1 MYPLF
6 VRRAI
11 GACAVSLL
19 LVSTAQAVE
28 TSAVSSAASSA
39 GLAAEP
45 LTLREALRRA
55 ALSHPDLQGF
65 AAEREGLAAGKALAG
80 RSPTPE
86 VGLLLEDAFG
96 TGKRKA
102 LDGAQWTL
110 SFTQALE
117 IGEQRVGR
125 IALAEARV
133 DALSAAQVQKRRDA
147 YAEVAQRFIEAAAD
161 DQRRL
166 LAEEQVELA
175 QKAFEAAQARV
186 RAARAPLA
194 EQSRARAA
202 LAQATLEREH
212 AEHEEL
218 SARVAL
224 AVSLGLPEPDFGAL
238 QAQLFELPPV
248 RPLDELRERLKQS
261 PGAQARLAEA
271 AVLEAERR
279 AALAS
284 AGLKPTFTG
293 GLRRYDAGN
302 DDLSLVVGVSVP
314 LFARRKAGDEAAIAS
329 AQLAKSEA
337 ENRAALLRAEELLY
351 DRYQELGH
359 AREALRLLD
368 TEVLPARDEALAQ
381 TQYAFERGRYGYQ
394 ELSLALQE
402 RASAQRER
410 LDTAA
415 HYHSLLAELE
425 RLTGERLIEGSQP

>member
-1 MYPLF
+1 MYPLL
-6 VRRAI
+6 VRRTI
-11 GACAVSLL
+11 GAVAVSLL

-28 TSAVSSAASSA
+28 TSDASLASVPPVA
-39 GLAAEP
+39 GP

-55 ALSHPDLQGF
+55 ALAHPDLQGF
-65 AAEREGLAAGKALAG
+65 TAEREGLAASKALAG

-96 TGKRKA
+96 TGNRQA

-117 IGEQRVGR
+117 IGEQRAGR
-125 IALAEARV
+125 LALADARS
-133 DALSAAQVQKRRDA
+133 DALSATQAQKRRDA

-224 AVSLGLPEPDFGAL
+224 AVSLGRPEPDFGEL
-238 QAQLFELPPV
+238 QARLFDLPPV

-261 PGAQARLAEA
+261 PAAQARLAEA
-271 AVLEAERR
+271 AVFKAERR

-284 AGLKPTFTG
+284 AGFRPTFTG

-302 DDLSLVVGVSVP
+302 DDLSLMVGISVP
-314 LFARRKAGDEAAIAS
+314 LFARRKAGDEAAIAI
-329 AQLAKSEA
+329 AQLAKSDA

-381 TQYAFERGRYGYQ
+381 TQYAFDRGRYGYQ
-394 ELSLALQE
+394 ELALALQE

>member
-1 MYPLF
+1 MYFLF
-6 VRRAI
+6 VHRLARRAV

-19 LVSTAQAVE
+19 LVATAHTAE
-28 TSAVSSAASSA
+28 TSAAPIT
-39 GLAAEP
+39 EP

-65 AAEREGLAAGKALAG
+65 SAEREGLAASKTFAG

-86 VGLLLEDAFG
+86 VGLLLEDALG
-96 TGKRKA
+96 TGNRQG

-117 IGEQRVGR
+117 IGDQRAGR
-125 IALAEARV
+125 LALAEAKS
-133 DALSAAQVQKRRDA
+133 DALIAVQAQKRRDA
-147 YAEVAQRFIEAAAD
+147 FAEVAQRFIEAAAD
-161 DQRRL
+161 DQRRR
-166 LAEEQVELA
+166 LAEDSVELA
-175 QKAFEAAQARV
+175 QKAYAAAQARV

-224 AVSLGLPEPDFGAL
+224 AVSLGAPEPDFGEL

-248 RPLDELRERLKQS
+248 RPLNELRERLKQS
-261 PGAQARLAEA
+261 PSAQARLAEA
-271 AVLEAERR
+271 SVFEAERR

-284 AGLKPTFTG
+284 AGLKPTLTG
-293 GLRRYDAGN
+293 GLRRYNAGN
-302 DDLSLVVGVSVP
+302 DDIGIVLGVSLP

-329 AQLAKSEA
+329 AHIAKSEA

-368 TEVLPARDEALAQ
+368 TDVLPARDEALTQ

-402 RASAQRER
+402 RASALRER

-425 RLTGERLIEGSQP
+425 RLTGERLIEGNQP

>member
-6 VRRAI
+6 ARRAI
-11 GACAVSLL
+11 GAVAVSLL
-19 LVSTAQAVE
+19 LVSTAQAAE
-28 TSAVSSAASSA
+28 TPALPV
-39 GLAAEP
+39 AEA

-55 ALSHPDLQGF
+55 ALAHPDLQGF
-65 AAEREGLAAGKALAG
+65 AAEREGLAANKALAS

-96 TGKRKA
+96 TGNRKA

-117 IGEQRVGR
+117 LGEQRAGR
-125 IALAEARV
+125 LALADARS
-133 DALSAAQVQKRRDA
+133 DALSAAQAQQRRDA

-175 QKAFEAAQARV
+175 QQAFEAAQARV

-238 QAQLFELPPV
+238 QARLFDLPPV
-248 RPLDELRERLKQS
+248 RPLDELRESLKRS
-261 PGAQARLAEA
+261 PAAQARLAEA
-271 AVLEAERR
+271 AVFEAERR

-302 DDLSLVVGVSVP
+302 DDVSLMIGVSVP

-329 AQLAKSEA
+329 AQLAKSDA

-394 ELSLALQE
+394 ELALALQE

-415 HYHSLLAELE
+415 HYHALLAELE
-425 RLTGERLIEGSQP
+425 RLTGERLIEGNQP